1 LQVGEIGDSVVS
13 NAGQSDLP
21 KQKEIVIATNPKATS
36 KGGDNKPKAQVPTIQ
51 IKAVGGYKI
60 LGTEV
65 IDGKEVKTYGAKV
78 WEGQG
83 ELQAGDLVQLSNWK
97 GMTSVQRL
105 VEWLGAED
113 RNPSNGTMGYEV
125 WAIEPFATRVTYKQR
140 NDI

>member
-1 LQVGEIGDSVVS
+1 MRGREIGDSVVS

-21 KQKEIVIATNPKATS
+21 KQKEKVIATNPKATP
-36 KGGDNKPKAQVPTIQ
+36 KGGDNKPAQAPTIQ

-60 LGTEV
+60 LGTEIV
-65 IDGKEVKTYGAKV
+65 AGKEVKTYGAKV

-83 ELQAGDLVQLSNWK
+83 ELVAGDLVQLSNWK

-105 VEWLGAED
+105 VEWLGVED
-113 RNPSNGTMGYEV
+113 RNPANGTMGYEV

>member
-1 LQVGEIGDSVVS
+1 MVSVPIS
-13 NAGQSDLP
+13 PICQLA
-21 KQKEIVIATNPKATS
+21 KEQVIATNPKATS
-36 KGGDNKPKAQVPTIQ
+36 KGGDNKPAQTPTIQ

-60 LGTEV
+60 LGTEIV
-65 IDGKEVKTYGAKV
+65 AGKEVKTYGAKV

-83 ELQAGDLVQLSNWK
+83 ELVAGDLVQLSNWK

-105 VEWLGAED
+105 VEWLGVED
-113 RNPSNGTMGYEV
+113 RNPANGTMGYEV